1 MPATTTF
8 FLEAVLKTTALL
20 GAACVTV
27 LFLRKKSA
35 AMRHQIWTV
44 ALAAVLILPFC
55 LKMLPALRVP
65 LRNSLLSGGL
75 VFRAQARTPDQ
86 NSPLRQIASESPAA
100 AKTELGSIFAMLW
113 ALGTAISLAQIFVGW
128 AAVEHLRRN
137 TKAVSVPD
145 IDLPVEVRETPS
157 GSMPITYGLFRPVI
171 LLPAD
176 AREWSAERRRVVLLH
191 ELAHVRRKDGATHLL
206 ARIALAFYWWHP
218 LVWTAWRQSVK
229 ERERAADDIVLNA
242 GAGASEYA
250 GHLLDIARSMQSPR
264 AALAIAQRSQ
274 LPDRLAAILDANRN
288 RKAPRRAFAIAASL
302 VAVLVLVPV
311 SVVRAKNEPPQTT
324 AVNSDPATAL
334 INQGKAALSAK
345 NYEAAIGFFERAQKD
360 EPQKSA
366 EARMWM
372 AITRQRQDNF
382 ETADALYQSALSVEF
397 PNSPSAATIT
407 ELYAAMLTQQNKQE
421 GAIKLANQAE
431 AMRKAQAE
439 QAMAAS
445 LPPGPDLHRIGGDV
459 KPPKL
464 LSKFEPEYSEDARLA
479 KYSGSVLLSIEIG
492 ESGSPRN
499 IKVIRPLGFGLDR
512 KAVEGVTKWKFAPA
526 TLNGQPVAVTAQ
538 VEVNFRLQ

>member
-1 MPATTTF
+1 
-8 FLEAVLKTTALL
+8 
-20 GAACVTV
+20 
-27 LFLRKKSA
+27 
-35 AMRHQIWTV
+35 
-44 ALAAVLILPFC
+44 
-55 LKMLPALRVP
+55 
-65 LRNSLLSGGL
+65 
-75 VFRAQARTPDQ
+75 
-86 NSPLRQIASESPAA
+86 
-100 AKTELGSIFAMLW
+100 
-113 ALGTAISLAQIFVGW
+113 
-128 AAVEHLRRN
+128 
-137 TKAVSVPD
+137 
-145 IDLPVEVRETPS
+145 
-157 GSMPITYGLFRPVI
+157 MPITYGLFRPVI

-382 ETADALYQSALSVEF
+382 ETADALYQGALSGGSLAGRWHVVR
-397 PNSPSAATIT
+397 I
-407 ELYAAMLTQQNKQE
+407 E
-421 GAIKLANQAE
+421 GSRLGC
-431 AMRKAQAE
+431 RLR
-439 QAMAAS
+439 AS
-445 LPPGPDLHRIGGDV
+445 LDGRA
-459 KPPKL
+459 L
-464 LSKFEPEYSEDARLA
+464 LSETGYCDF
-479 KYSGSVLLSIEIG
+479 SGSNVML
-492 ESGSPRN
+492 GSN
-499 IKVIRPLGFGLDR
+499 
-512 KAVEGVTKWKFAPA
+512 APA
-526 TLNGQPVAVTAQ
+526 YTPANVAWRALHVFAGSA
-538 VEVNFRLQ
+538 NCR